1 MGKTTGL
8 HRVLVGKLEGKR
20 PPGKCRRRWEENI
33 GMNRKKKKKYDGGVE
48 WTGTRVKLCNTD
60 QLFSF

>member
-33 GMNRKKKKKYDGGVE
+33 GMNRKKKKIRWGRGVDRNK
-48 WTGTRVKLCNTD
+48 GQVM
-60 QLFSF
+60 QH